1 MLKKIE
7 AFLNIFYKTKGRHVF
22 SLFLGMCIPFL
33 PVQTFMAFFLAI
45 RALGKDIEN
54 KSIISLLSLPFR
66 RRELFILFWI
76 IGLFLITVATF
87 VSWIFVKTISL
98 YSLIYLFVFFTFYY
112 GVATF
117 FASKER
123 SVFGMT
129 LLVLIVDAIFLSIP
143 GYPDISVITQANSL
157 YSSLFALFALGLGYY
172 EFVYKYEG

>member
-7 AFLNIFYKTKGRHVF
+7 AFLNIFYRVKGKHVF

-33 PVQTFMAFFLAI
+33 PVQAFMAFFLAI
-45 RALGKDIEN
+45 RALGKDVEN
-54 KSIISLLSLPFR
+54 KTIISLLSLPFK
-66 RRELFILFWI
+66 RRELFIFSWI
-76 IGLFLITVATF
+76 LGLFLITVASC
-87 VSWIFVKTISL
+87 VSWIFIRTISI

-117 FASKER
+117 FVVKER

-129 LLVLIVDAIFLSIP
+129 LLVIIIDAILLSVP
-143 GYPDISVITQANSL
+143 GYSDISVITQANTL